1 MVSIQTFFSFP
12 LENSAD
18 KSFLLCFQCSPST
31 PKRELPIEPPKFTL
45 LLFVNTGKCLMKASF
60 SHSGSMTISVGEVP
74 SNVLPCKN
82 KFKSRYISGQDME
95 YKWTIKNIIN
105 LCIRLPSIMLWHCC
119 AFSFYSRAT
128 AADIQKYQTPPFCVG
143 TTNSPT
149 HPSHFDL
156 KSKHLDY
163 FAIIDTDPT
172 NFPYFSLHIVSTLVR
187 CCNKNKCY
195 IYYTTKSRFSL
206 VWFLRKVDKIQ

>member
-60 SHSGSMTISVGEVP
+60 SHFGSMTISVGEVP

-95 YKWTIKNIIN
+95 YKWTIKTSSIYAYAFLQSCFDTAVHFLSILERPRPTSKNIKH
-105 LCIRLPSIMLWHCC
+105 LPFALAPLTHLS
-119 AFSFYSRAT
+119 
-128 AADIQKYQTPPFCVG
+128 TPPI
-143 TTNSPT
+143 S
-149 HPSHFDL
+149 
-156 KSKHLDY
+156 
-163 FAIIDTDPT
+163 I
-172 NFPYFSLHIVSTLVR
+172 
-187 CCNKNKCY
+187 
-195 IYYTTKSRFSL
+195 
-206 VWFLRKVDKIQ
+206 